1 MSLDLK
7 QGEEHMT
14 VNFVPRDLFIQH
26 ENEWKALREAGER
39 IDIGNHAK
47 PLVSSIGRPASVG
60 KNEAPAARSE

>member
-1 MSLDLK
+1 
-7 QGEEHMT
+7 MT

-26 ENEWKALREAGER
+26 ENEWRALREATGER

-47 PLVSSIGRPASVG
+47 PLVPSIGRPVSVG

>member
-1 MSLDLK
+1 M
-7 QGEEHMT
+7 
-14 VNFVPRDLFIQH
+14 NFVPRDLFIQH